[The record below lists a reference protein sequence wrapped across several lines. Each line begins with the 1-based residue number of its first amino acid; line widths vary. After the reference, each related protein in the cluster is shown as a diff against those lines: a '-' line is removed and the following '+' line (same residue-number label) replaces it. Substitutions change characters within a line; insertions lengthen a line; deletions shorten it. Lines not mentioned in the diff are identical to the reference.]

1 MNTFMYTKDMSV
13 LVSARIDDKDVK
25 VLDSLVERGVF
36 RSRAEALR
44 HGLIEIIVK
53 QRERAIAS
61 SYKRAYRD
69 DDQSDFVDGAELL
82 GDVFN

>member
-1 MNTFMYTKDMSV
+1 MYTKDMSV
-13 LVSARIDDKDVK
+13 LVSARIDDKDVR

-36 RSRAEALR
+36 QSRAEALKL
-44 HGLIEIIVK
+44 GLNQLIVE

-61 SYKRAYRD
+61 SYERVYRD
-69 DDQSDFVDGAELL
+69 DDQSDFLDGAELL